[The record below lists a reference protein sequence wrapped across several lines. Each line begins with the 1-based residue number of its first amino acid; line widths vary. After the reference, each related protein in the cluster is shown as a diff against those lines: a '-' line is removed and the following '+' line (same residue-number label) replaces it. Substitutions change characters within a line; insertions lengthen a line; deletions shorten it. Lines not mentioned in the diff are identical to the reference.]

1 MNTKLN
7 TSFKII
13 CSFLIF
19 ALVSLSFY
27 NALSLGFSWDEIFH
41 HINGLLRFNYL
52 VSLGKFQEYNYS
64 NNKYYPG
71 LYDTI
76 SYFIGNIFEIINNK
90 FYNIYIVE
98 IKHLINLFF
107 SLGSL
112 IGLYLITKIIF
123 NKCISILAV
132 IITFT
137 NPFFFG
143 HTSINPKVIIIFF
156 SIIWFCY
163 FFYKYFFFEKKNF

>member
-64 NNKYYPG
+64 NN
-71 LYDTI
+71 
-76 SYFIGNIFEIINNK
+76 NITQDFMTQFPI
-90 FYNIYIVE
+90 
-98 IKHLINLFF
+98 L
-107 SLGSL
+107 LG
-112 IGLYLITKIIF
+112 IF
-123 NKCISILAV
+123 LKL
-132 IITFT
+132 
-137 NPFFFG
+137 
-143 HTSINPKVIIIFF
+143 
-156 SIIWFCY
+156 
-163 FFYKYFFFEKKNF
+163 